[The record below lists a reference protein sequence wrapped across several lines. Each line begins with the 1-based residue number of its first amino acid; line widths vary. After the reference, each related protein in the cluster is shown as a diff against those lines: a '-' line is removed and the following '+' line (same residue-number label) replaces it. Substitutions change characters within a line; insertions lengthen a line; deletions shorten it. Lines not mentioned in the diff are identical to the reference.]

1 LSKTYIKLD
10 EAPEILQDKVK
21 QVIDRHTDGKV
32 LSVSVITLTPYI
44 DKTII
49 STVYTAHIQIS
60 NYFTA
65 LRYSICSNSEW
76 TDREVRENFM
86 LAAEIIEFV
95 KQCDWLQYGV
105 REALNSGGS

>member
-1 LSKTYIKLD
+1 MLGTTYIKLD

-60 NYFTA
+60 NY
-65 LRYSICSNSEW
+65 L
-76 TDREVRENFM
+76 
-86 LAAEIIEFV
+86 LH
-95 KQCDWLQYGV
+95 
-105 REALNSGGS
+105 